1 MKYNLRLSLT
11 IWGTTCAETW
21 QESWCLFIQKNSY
34 FDKRFMSSSTPYQKM
49 AYEFLTKTSYSC
61 TLISIRW
68 GFQFEYIIYFIF
80 TSSGSIS
87 LNSIP
92 LPVQTIAAWFAGS
105 FKSANRNC
113 QSCSDPLLCIPG
125 AAEFPK
131 FEVTV

>member
-1 MKYNLRLSLT
+1 MGYDLCGNVTRKLMPFYSKYL
-11 IWGTTCAETW
+11 
-21 QESWCLFIQKNSY
+21 Y

-68 GFQFEYIIYFIF
+68 ILLFLRFPVWIYYLLHF

-131 FEVTV
+131 FKTTV